1 MLTTSAARRRA
12 GQMNYSEMYVVGSP
26 ASVVQSP
33 ITPSSSLLPSP
44 GASATMVRKRTLEM
58 AHQYASG
65 SGEPGGPYLHDQH
78 EPHHP
83 VASTSRSSPLSSP
96 HGIVLGIPIIP
107 SFEFDPARSL
117 APSSSP
123 YSISSSLASSSP
135 MSPMSSLQTSRSS
148 HSAYSDYHN
157 GDLDVNSRSLDS
169 EDEDGPEMDDEA
181 DENFVVSEPDTKR
194 RRKAGGARGQDPST
208 PVRGDDKRGNG
219 KDGLDVWPAEVED
232 VFHAGQSS
240 YRWTSSPS

>member
-1 MLTTSAARRRA
+1 MD
-12 GQMNYSEMYVVGSP
+12 YSEMYVVGSP
-26 ASVVQSP
+26 GSVVQSP

-44 GASATMVRKRTLEM
+44 GASTSMVRKRTIEM
-58 AHQYASG
+58 AHHHVSG
-65 SGEPGGPYLHDQH
+65 NGEGGPGGPYLQDQH
-78 EPHHP
+78 ESHHP

-148 HSAYSDYHN
+148 LSAYSDYHS
-157 GDLDVNSRSLDS
+157 GDLEVNSRSPDS

-181 DENFVVSEPDTKR
+181 DENFVVPGPDSKR
-194 RRKAGGARGQDPST
+194 RKKVGAVKGQDPST

-232 VFHAGQSS
+232 VFHAGQSCRQHKHLTFELMS
-240 YRWTSSPS
+240 F